1 MSKNKGKQFN
11 IEKRAILSR
20 MVAKSNK
27 AKEIGEILN
36 MDPTSISRELKRNRI
51 KTKEVENDGTL
62 CNSCFY
68 KSGCSIK
75 KVCGSLSCSQRCNG
89 CKAISKCWK
98 YAKFTC
104 NKKNR
109 FPFVC
114 NGCPKEGYCPL
125 EHYMYLPDIAEEMAR
140 DRLITT
146 REGANLTYEE
156 YEVQD
161 SILRDRVID
170 KGQSIHHVLVTNRKE
185 LDCSEKTLYRRI
197 EKGVYT
203 VKVHHL
209 PRQVSLKK
217 RKYKKKYEYI
227 HDPKVDITG
236 HLYSDWLIYRYKNG
250 ITYYFQMDFLGAP
263 HKSNKE
269 ILVLTMR
276 GISFSLLYIIENATQ
291 EKIIALFDMI
301 EEEIGIDN
309 FKKLFPTILTDR
321 DSLFDDFSSLEF
333 DKNGELRTKI
343 FFCDPGESNQKPNV
357 ENYNAQLRPIFPK
370 HAILNEYSQQ
380 ELYLAAS
387 NLNSRCL
394 NSIDNRTP
402 ADLFIEIFGIELL
415 SLLHLKKIPAKE
427 VKLKPIHNYS
437 KLTAISLTNCIH
449 QFLFVVLNKLEIS
462 QL

>member
-51 KTKEVENDGTL
+51 KTKEMENDGTL
-62 CNSCFY
+62 CKSCFH

-98 YAKFTC
+98 YEKFTC

-125 EHYMYLPDIAEEMAR
+125 EHYMYLPDTAEEMAR

-227 HDPKVDITG
+227 HDPKVDRTG

-269 ILVLTMR
+269 ILVLTMI

-309 FKKLFPTILTDR
+309 FKKLFPAILTDR
-321 DSLFDDFSSLEF
+321 DTLFDDFSSLEF

-394 NSIDNRTP
+394 NSINNRTP

-427 VKLKPIHNYS
+427 VKLKPIHN
-437 KLTAISLTNCIH
+437 
-449 QFLFVVLNKLEIS
+449 
-462 QL
+462 

>member
-1 MSKNKGKQFN
+1 MGKNKGKQFN
-11 IEKRAILSR
+11 IEKRAMLSR
-20 MVAKSNK
+20 MIAKGNK
-27 AKEIGEILN
+27 AKEIGDALG
-36 MDPTSISRELKRNRI
+36 MDSTSVSREIKRNRT
-51 KTKEVENDGTL
+51 KTKEMEKDGTL
-62 CNSCFY
+62 CKSCFH
-68 KSGCSIK
+68 KRGCTIK
-75 KVCGSLSCSQRCNG
+75 KVCGSLSCNQRCNG

-98 YAKFTC
+98 YEKFTC
-104 NKKNR
+104 NKQNR

-114 NGCPKEGYCPL
+114 NCCPKEGYCPL
-125 EHYMYLPDIAEEMAR
+125 EHYMYLPDTAEEMAR

-161 SILRDRVID
+161 AILRDRVID

-217 RKYKKKYEYI
+217 RKYKKKYEYV
-227 HDPKVDITG
+227 HDPKVDRTG

-263 HKSNKE
+263 HKSDKE
-269 ILVLTMR
+269 ILVLTMI

-309 FKKLFPTILTDR
+309 FKKLFPAILTDR
-321 DSLFDDFSSLEF
+321 DTLFDDFSSLEF

-343 FFCDPGESNQKPNV
+343 FFCNPGESNQKPNV

-387 NLNSRCL
+387 NLNSRHL
-394 NSIDNRTP
+394 SSIDDRTP
-402 ADLFIEIFGIELL
+402 IDLFIEIFGNELL

-427 VKLKPIHNYS
+427 VRLKPIH
-437 KLTAISLTNCIH
+437 H
-449 QFLFVVLNKLEIS
+449 
-462 QL
+462 

>member
-125 EHYMYLPDIAEEMAR
+125 EQYMYLPDIAEEMAR

-170 KGQSIHHVLVTNRKE
+170 KGQSIHHVLVTNREE

-227 HDPKVDITG
+227 HDPKVDRTG

-269 ILVLTMR
+269 ILVLTMS

-309 FKKLFPTILTDR
+309 FKKLFPAILTDR

-427 VKLKPIHNYS
+427 VKLKPIHN
-437 KLTAISLTNCIH
+437 
-449 QFLFVVLNKLEIS
+449 
-462 QL
+462 

>member
-62 CNSCFY
+62 CNSGFH

-125 EHYMYLPDIAEEMAR
+125 EQYMYLPDIAEEMAR

-227 HDPKVDITG
+227 HDPKVDRTG

-309 FKKLFPTILTDR
+309 FKKLFPAILTDR
-321 DSLFDDFSSLEF
+321 DTLFDDFSSLEF

-402 ADLFIEIFGIELL
+402 TDLFIEIFGIELL

-427 VKLKPIHNYS
+427 VKLKPIHN
-437 KLTAISLTNCIH
+437 
-449 QFLFVVLNKLEIS
+449 
-462 QL
+462 